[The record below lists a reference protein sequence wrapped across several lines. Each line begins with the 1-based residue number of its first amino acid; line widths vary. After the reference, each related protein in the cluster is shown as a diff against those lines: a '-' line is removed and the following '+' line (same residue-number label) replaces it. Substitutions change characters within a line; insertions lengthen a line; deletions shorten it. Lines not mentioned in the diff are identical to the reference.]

1 MGGVLT
7 PAQCESAMWRG
18 SKAAAVVR
26 GVWAAVLRVVGTLKR
41 RVASAS
47 KGQPNYVYKGPFGKI
62 ENAQDVGCRFTWG
75 AGG

>member
-47 KGQPNYVYKGPFGKI
+47 TEHCSTRVDLARI
-62 ENAQDVGCRFTWG
+62 ENAQDVGCGFTWG